1 MRGAH
6 VLIRGG
12 QIRPDQP
19 VFDERDWTDRSGT
32 GISGYIKSKALA
44 KQAVWDFIEPER
56 KDRHR
61 SPRAA
66 ERLQFLASLG
76 AGAGRQGLDVRAS
89 GVRWAVMA
97 RGPALVR

>member
-56 KDRHR
+56 KAGTGLPGPP
-61 SPRAA
+61 SG
-66 ERLQFLASLG
+66 FSSSLA
-76 AGAGRQGLDVRAS
+76 
-89 GVRWAVMA
+89 
-97 RGPALVR
+97 